1 VIVTGASGGIG
12 SATARLAAQRG
23 YAVAIHYRS
32 NRLNA
37 DRLVEEVAASG
48 GRAIAVRAD
57 VAVEG
62 DVASLFATVE
72 EVLGPVS
79 ALVNNAGI
87 SGHRA
92 PVESLTVD
100 NLRHVIDT
108 NLVGCFLCC
117 REAVRRMRVSHRG
130 TIVNVSS
137 TAALGGGNGI
147 VAYAATKAGVEAL
160 TVGLARE
167 VGPLGIRVNA
177 VRPGVIDTPMNAFD
191 RNPEARAQVDKTV
204 PLGRSGSPD
213 EVAASILWLLS
224 DEASFVHGA
233 VLTVSGGR

>member
-23 YAVAIHYRS
+23 YSVAVHYRS
-32 NRLNA
+32 NRQSA

-79 ALVNNAGI
+79 ALVNNAGTP
-87 SGHRA
+87 GHRA
-92 PVESLTVD
+92 PVESLTID

-117 REAVRRMRVSHRG
+117 REAVRRMRGSNRG

-147 VAYAATKAGVEAL
+147 VSYAATKAGVEAL

-191 RNPEARAQVDKTV
+191 RNPEARAQVDKTI
-204 PLGRSGSPD
+204 PLGRIGDPD
-213 EVAASILWLLS
+213 EVAAAILWLLS